1 MKHYAE
7 LGYGSASPLGAPLCQ
22 TLSTPLPGPA
32 YGGSAPRSVAGA
44 MAKHH
49 PDLIFCRKQAG
60 VGEYRTLTWGWA
72 AVRARW
78 VPFGPAG
85 CRSGPRAHLPALPP
99 ALRARGSWRALQRR
113 DEAWAARCDAE
124 CGFPYGRCGVPLAE
138 RRAPPLWA
146 GWLCPEDR
154 HRLCS
159 WSNCSRVPISASS
172 NVCLFLILLTAIGRL
187 CEKCKYIFR
196 CLRAQHCGKSL
207 QLGFSLCCSSFSG
220 CGYSECLID
229 GFLVIQN
236 AERSA

>member
-22 TLSTPLPGPA
+22 TLSTPLPGPGH
-32 YGGSAPRSVAGA
+32 GGRAPRSVAGA

-60 VGEYRTLTWGWA
+60 VGEYRTLTWGRA
-72 AVRARW
+72 AVRAR
-78 VPFGPAG
+78 A
-85 CRSGPRAHLPALPP
+85 RSSP
-99 ALRARGSWRALQRR
+99 LRESFAPSRCG
-113 DEAWAARCDAE
+113 AA
-124 CGFPYGRCGVPLAE
+124 CGFPYGRWVPLAG
-138 RRAPPLWA
+138 RRAPELWA
-146 GWLCPEDR
+146 GWVCLEDR
-154 HRLCS
+154 HRLCL

-196 CLRAQHCGKSL
+196 CLRTQHCGKSL
-207 QLGFSLCCSSFSG
+207 QLGFSSCCSSFSG
-220 CGYSECLID
+220 CGYNECLID
-229 GFLVIQN
+229 GFLLIQN